1 MNKDTLAL
9 LGGNKTINFPFKKYN
24 TIGEEEIKAVN
35 EVLKTGNLSSF
46 LGCWDKDFY
55 GGPKVKEFEKV
66 CADYF
71 QVKHAITT
79 NSWTSGLI
87 CSLGA
92 VGIEPGDEVIVTPWT
107 MCASATAILH
117 WNAIP
122 VFADIE
128 EDAEPVHL
136 LVSDY

>member
-55 GGPKVKEFEKV
+55 GGPKV
-66 CADYF
+66 
-71 QVKHAITT
+71 
-79 NSWTSGLI
+79 
-87 CSLGA
+87 
-92 VGIEPGDEVIVTPWT
+92 
-107 MCASATAILH
+107 
-117 WNAIP
+117 
-122 VFADIE
+122 
-128 EDAEPVHL
+128 
-136 LVSDY
+136 